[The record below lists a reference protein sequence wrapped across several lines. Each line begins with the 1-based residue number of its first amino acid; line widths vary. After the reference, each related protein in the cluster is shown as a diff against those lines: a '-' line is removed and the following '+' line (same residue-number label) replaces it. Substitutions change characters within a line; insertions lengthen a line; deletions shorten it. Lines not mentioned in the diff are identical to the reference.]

1 MSKVFVVLLDG
12 SSIIAS
18 SKAIR
23 EPDGS
28 LDGVPFWLCT
38 EVDASG
44 PLLRVLPVPQS
55 EAHPPARETVVG
67 SVYLHYHA
75 VLGIVESTAALLP
88 RFGFG
93 PG

>member
-1 MSKVFVVLLDG
+1 MKVFLLLLD
-12 SSIIAS
+12 AS
-18 SKAIR
+18 SVMAASPAIR
-23 EPDGS
+23 EPDGWFAES
-28 LDGVPFWLCT
+28 PFWICT